1 MDQDRQLHRSLI
13 SAISKYA
20 AFSSLKVRRSAMNVG
35 IQQEAI
41 DQLGEPLHKE
51 YVSSWCLL
59 LPACLC
65 LSVLM
70 MVDDAGKQ
78 LADCRRKAGVPTKAS
93 VSPMRP
99 NS

>member
-1 MDQDRQLHRSLI
+1 
-13 SAISKYA
+13 
-20 AFSSLKVRRSAMNVG
+20 MNVD

-78 LADCRRKAGVPTKAS
+78 AS
-93 VSPMRP
+93 GLPKKGRGTNESLCFSNAPE
-99 NS
+99 